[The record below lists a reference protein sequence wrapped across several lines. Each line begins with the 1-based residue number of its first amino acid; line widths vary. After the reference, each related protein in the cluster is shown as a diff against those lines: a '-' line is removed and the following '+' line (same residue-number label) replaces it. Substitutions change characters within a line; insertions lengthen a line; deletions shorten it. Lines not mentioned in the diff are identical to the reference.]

1 MRWTIASSSNMQEK
15 ANKKVIIRPSHGWL
29 HLPIREI
36 MDYRDLLFF
45 LVRRDLTAIYKQ
57 SILGPVWFVLQPLA
71 TTLVFT
77 VIFGRVAKVGTDGLP
92 PFLFYMSGMVLW
104 HYFAGCLN
112 GVSSSLIT
120 NAALLRK
127 VYVPRLAI
135 PISLV
140 ISSLAQFLL
149 NLGTFLCFYIYFY
162 FFTPVQLTPSWWV
175 LCLPLLV
182 VHCAVAGLGAGLWLA
197 ALTVKYRDLRFAL
210 PFFSQLWL
218 YLTPII
224 FPASKV
230 TSKWRIM
237 LAINPMASVVEF
249 NRFAFLGRGVVESS
263 FIVVGAACTLLLLL
277 TGLIAF
283 NRVQRTFVDTI

>member
-1 MRWTIASSSNMQEK
+1 MNETVKHRTL
-15 ANKKVIIRPSHGWL
+15 IRPSRGWL
-29 HLPIREI
+29 HIPVREI
-36 MDYRDLLFF
+36 LAYRDLLFF
-45 LVRRDLTAIYKQ
+45 LVKRDLTAIYKQ

-77 VIFGRVAKVGTDGLP
+77 VIFGRVAKIGTDGLP
-92 PFLFYMSGMVLW
+92 PFLFYMCGMVLW

-112 GVSSSLIT
+112 GVSGSLLT
-120 NAALLRK
+120 NAPLLRK
-127 VYVPRLAI
+127 VYVPRLSI
-135 PISLV
+135 PFALV

-149 NLGTFLCFYIYFY
+149 NFGTFVCFYLYFY
-162 FFTPVQLTPSWWV
+162 FFTDVHLAPTWWIASIPVLV
-175 LCLPLLV
+175 L
-182 VHCAVAGLGAGLWLA
+182 HCAVAGLGAGLWLA

-218 YLTPII
+218 YMTPII

-230 TSKWRIM
+230 PPQWRIL

-249 NRFAFLGRGVVESS
+249 NRFAFFGRGIVDGS
-263 FIVVGAACTLLLLL
+263 FLAVGAASALLLLL